1 MGGEK
6 FTPCKRNRSQSSW
19 EINVGDEETE
29 VDALWFTWATREAEA
44 GEGLRLGWPDVQN
57 SAQKMWNLR
66 QHLWLEWTGLSG
78 SGLGRWRVGGVSI
91 GRGWLW
97 ALGDLVSPCTVS
109 VAQEQ
114 FQASPGLSLIFTGS
128 FSKGL

>member
-1 MGGEK
+1 MVYLGH
-6 FTPCKRNRSQSSW
+6 TRSRGRRRS
-19 EINVGDEETE
+19 
-29 VDALWFTWATREAEA
+29 EA
-44 GEGLRLGWPDVQN
+44 GLARCPELSSEDVEFETAPLVRVDRTVWLRFGAVE
-57 SAQKMWNLR
+57 AV
-66 QHLWLEWTGLSG
+66 G
-78 SGLGRWRVGGVSI
+78 GGVSI

>member
-29 VDALWFTWATREAEA
+29 VDALWFTWATQEAEA

-78 SGLGRWRVGGVSI
+78 SGLGRWRVGG
-91 GRGWLW
+91 GLHWEGL
-97 ALGDLVSPCTVS
+97 ALGLGR
-109 VAQEQ
+109 
-114 FQASPGLSLIFTGS
+114 PGESLHCLCSTGAIPSLSRPFPDFHWVL
-128 FSKGL
+128 L